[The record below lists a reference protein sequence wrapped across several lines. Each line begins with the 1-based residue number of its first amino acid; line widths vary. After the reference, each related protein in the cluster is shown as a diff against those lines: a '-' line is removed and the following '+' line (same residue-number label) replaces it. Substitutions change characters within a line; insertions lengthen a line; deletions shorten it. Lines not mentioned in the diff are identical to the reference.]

1 MARRTRFIAGILA
14 FLALTFSIA
23 ESVWASTCA
32 PGMEMD
38 VPAEMASHEGADE
51 SHMAE
56 RSVEGERGDD
66 DEESRDCPFGDHA
79 AVQTCVGALSLPAV
93 ASVFFI
99 PSLEDA
105 AGVFTLQ
112 TQSDLL
118 LESALYRPPRA

>member
-14 FLALTFSIA
+14 SLALTFSFA

-38 VPAEMASHEGADE
+38 APAEMACHEGAGE
-51 SHMAE
+51 SQMPE
-56 RSVEGERGDD
+56 RPGGGEDG
-66 DEESRDCPFGDHA
+66 EEPGDCPFGPHA
-79 AVQTCVGALSLPAV
+79 TVQSCVGALSLPAV
-93 ASVFFI
+93 ATVLFA

-105 AGVFTLQ
+105 AGVFIPQ

-118 LESALYRPPRA
+118 LQSALYRPPRA